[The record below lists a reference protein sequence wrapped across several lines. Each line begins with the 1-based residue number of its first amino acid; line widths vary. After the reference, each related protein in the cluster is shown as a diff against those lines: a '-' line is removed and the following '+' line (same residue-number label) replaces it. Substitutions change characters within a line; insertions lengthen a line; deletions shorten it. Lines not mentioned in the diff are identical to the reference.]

1 MKKRI
6 TALVLTL
13 MLMLIALPVF
23 AQSVEDE
30 LADYWEKANALYE
43 QIEALGARQ
52 TEIYLQFGPSLADEE
67 SEPMD
72 DAAYEQYVRELGVLT
87 EDELKTLMETNAQI
101 VKLADEIDELSA
113 SFQVSEDPTERNVL
127 DSLIHYKSDQIQAL
141 IKSIAELD
149 DKLRVAE
156 ETSYVMGLKGLDDS
170 ARQELLS
177 MYATQRD
184 IEKQLSALEDNL
196 SEAAREELYGHDH

>member
-52 TEIYLQFGPSLADEE
+52 TEIYLQFGLSLADEE

-87 EDELKTLMETNAQI
+87 EDELRTLMETNAQI

-127 DSLIHYKSDQIQAL
+127 DGLIHYKSGQIQAL

-156 ETSYVMGLKGLDDS
+156 ETSYVMGLKGLDDA

>member
-6 TALVLTL
+6 AALILAL
-13 MLMLIALPVF
+13 LLIALPAF

-30 LADYWEKANALYE
+30 LAAYWEKANPLYD

-52 TEIYLQFGPSLADEE
+52 TEIYLQFGLSLTDEE
-67 SEPMD
+67 AEPMD
-72 DAAYEQYVRELGVLT
+72 DAAYEQYVRGLGVLT
-87 EDELKTLMETNAQI
+87 EDELKTLMETNAEI
-101 VKLADEIDELSA
+101 VKLADEADALSA
-113 SFQVSEDPTERNVL
+113 SYQASDDPTERSVL
-127 DSLIHYKSDQIQAL
+127 DGLIHYKNDQIQAL
-141 IKSIAELD
+141 AKSIAELD

-156 ETSYVMGLKGLDDS
+156 ETNYVMGLEGLDDA

-184 IEKQLSALEDNL
+184 IEKQLSSLEEAL